1 MRSRHSFFFVLV
13 SLSAF
18 CAFAHAAP
26 GAYRIKE
33 VTYRSLPQVTQIVLD
48 VSAKIP
54 YKFFVL
60 TDPHR
65 LVVDF
70 KNTVAAFP
78 LAPVQVNDGIV
89 DQIRFGN
96 FDGGALRVVFD
107 LSQPAQAKIKSGE
120 PAGGKDDRLV
130 IELEVSKPPA
140 PETKPPA
147 VAALPQPKS
156 KKTIV
161 IDPGHGGEDPGA
173 IGPGKTKEK
182 HIVLA
187 FARCLKRWLDEKG
200 DYQVLLT
207 RDGDYFLPLRE
218 RVKFAENHHA
228 DLFISV
234 HADSNRKKGMRGASV
249 YCLSLQGASDETAR
263 YLAEKENASD
273 QFSTVPL
280 TENEDLNFTL
290 LDLALTNNI
299 NSSLRFG
306 AMLLRE
312 MSAVQAIKFDT
323 PRQAGFR
330 VLKTTEMPA
339 VLIEL
344 GFLSNPTEE
353 RTLAKREFQKNV
365 AQAIGSAS
373 GQFLEAIAKTD
384 SGRPSLASLQAQGDS
399 DEFAE

>member
-1 MRSRHSFFFVLV
+1 MRSRHFFFSVLLA
-13 SLSAF
+13 LSV
-18 CAFAHAAP
+18 CCTFAHAAA

-33 VTYRSLPQVTQIVLD
+33 VTCRSSPEATRVILEVTG
-48 VSAKIP
+48 KIP

-60 TDPHR
+60 SDPHR

-70 KNTVAAFP
+70 KNTVTAFP
-78 LAPVQVNDGIV
+78 LAPIQVNDGIV
-89 DQIRFGN
+89 DRIRFGN
-96 FDGGALRVVFD
+96 FDGGTLRVVID
-107 LSQPAQAKIKSGE
+107 LSQPAQAKIKTNDSSGGTE
-120 PAGGKDDRLV
+120 DRLV
-130 IELEVSKPPA
+130 IELAGSHPAA
-140 PETKPPA
+140 PEKKAPP
-147 VAALPQPKS
+147 VAALPPPKD

-173 IGPGKTKEK
+173 IGPGKTMEK

-187 FARCLKRWLDEKG
+187 FARCLKRWFDEKG
-200 DYQVLLT
+200 EYQVLLT

-218 RVKFAENHHA
+218 RVKFAENHQA

-273 QFSTVPL
+273 QFSAVPL

-306 AMLLRE
+306 AMVLRE

-339 VLIEL
+339 VLIEI

-353 RTLAKREFQKNV
+353 RTLAKKGFQNNV
-365 AQAIGSAS
+365 AQAIVSAS
-373 GQFLEAIAKTD
+373 DQFLEAIAKTD
-384 SGRPSLASLQAQGDS
+384 AEHPSMANLQAQGDS
-399 DEFAE
+399 EEFPE